1 MGSDE
6 VRVLDALTGQV
17 AAELLAPEQVADAL
31 MDTAGSVGVT
41 KARVYLAD
49 LEQRY
54 LRAVPGGAGE
64 SPEMLAIDSTVAGH
78 AYRTLRIHGGP
89 VGDGGSRHRAW
100 VPLVDGTERLGVLEL
115 TVAEMG
121 DAMLARYEMLASFPA
136 LTMVRKSHYSA
147 TYAQTRRSQP
157 MALQAEMVWAF
168 LPPRT

>member
-17 AAELLAPEQVADAL
+17 AAELLARSHLLAPEQVADAL
-31 MDTAGSVGVT
+31 MDTAGPLGVT

-49 LEQRY
+49 LEQRH
-54 LRAVPGGAGE
+54 LRAAPGGAGG

-100 VPLVDGTERLGVLEL
+100 FRWL
-115 TVAEMG
+115 TG
-121 DAMLARYEMLASFPA
+121 PNGWGSW
-136 LTMVRKSHYSA
+136 S
-147 TYAQTRRSQP
+147 
-157 MALQAEMVWAF
+157 
-168 LPPRT
+168 